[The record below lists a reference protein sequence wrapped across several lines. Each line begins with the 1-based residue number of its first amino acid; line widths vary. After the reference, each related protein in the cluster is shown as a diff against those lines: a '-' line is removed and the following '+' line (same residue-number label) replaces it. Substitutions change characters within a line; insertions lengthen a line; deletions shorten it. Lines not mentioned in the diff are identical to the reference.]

1 MYNKFKLSKIKRYK
15 QKFQVNKLVFQD
27 HKIPRKLNFLS
38 LARFLTYTLA
48 LDDNESSR
56 PKGNVVKGLSNSVL
70 KGKNDHEHASVLAQ
84 SNSKNNGSLTIK
96 VGHFSGD
103 KGCFPFNKNS
113 GLKFRKFHVPTGT
126 VSYLA
131 SGYCSCKQG
140 TTILSNGKGPSRV
153 RPTEN
158 TRPVKEDRLQSQ
170 YRIFRQDQTEIVCSI
185 LCTNRNF
192 RNLGLNGKR
201 PKMIR
206 ILINSSKILLAK
218 RFLV

>member
-1 MYNKFKLSKIKRYK
+1 MSFK
-15 QKFQVNKLVFQD
+15 D

-70 KGKNDHEHASVLAQ
+70 KGKNDHEHASVLAR

-126 VSYLA
+126 VSYRA

-140 TTILSNGKGPSRV
+140 TTILSNGKGPFGK
-153 RPTEN
+153 T
-158 TRPVKEDRLQSQ
+158 DRK
-170 YRIFRQDQTEIVCSI
+170 DQTGQRGPPSKLVPNIPVGP
-185 LCTNRNF
+185 NRNSLF
-192 RNLGLNGKR
+192 HIMYQPKFPEFGTPKNDQNSDKFVENLTR
-201 PKMIR
+201 
-206 ILINSSKILLAK
+206 
-218 RFLV
+218 